1 MTESVLAAKR
11 LSKASRGRMARMLT
25 ALGFGFFIDSAED
38 VALPML
44 WPAVRTALGL
54 SYAQLSYIDS
64 IRVIFQ
70 TFSGPFWGMLA
81 DRYNRKWILV
91 IGTGMWGLW
100 TSVCGLATNYWQL
113 LAVRVIACIGLGCL
127 YPAAFSLLADSFGP
141 KQRGRAMGTISA
153 IGMFGIVAGALAF
166 GEVIGIS
173 ANGWRIGFIGLGLA
187 SALSGLVIAVLVK
200 EPVRGA
206 AEPELE
212 SVITAESAA
221 RFRFKVADIM
231 ELLKIKTV
239 LVNFLQGIFMLTTI
253 NALATFYVTWL
264 VDDRG
269 FSEAEAPLFFG
280 GVVVSLAVGN
290 LVGGMVGDWAY
301 RHWPRYGRAAVSQV
315 SIAIALP
322 AMWYLFSR
330 ATTAPT
336 IVICSVIAGF
346 FLDWTRRGAMQPMVQ
361 SAVRPELR
369 STAMALTEFVNGAF
383 ASVVII
389 LFGKYAD
396 QFGLSRTLLILTS
409 GFWAVAFL
417 VTPLYYLVFPKD
429 SARLHDQMQER
440 HDLIT
445 GQGGP
450 S

>member
-1 MTESVLAAKR
+1 MQTTIQNTQVNE
-11 LSKASRGRMARMLT
+11 KASRGRRARLLT
-25 ALGFGFFIDSAED
+25 ALGFGYFIDSAED

-54 SYAQLSYIDS
+54 TYAQLSYIDS

-91 IGTGMWGLW
+91 IGTGVWGLW
-100 TSVCGLATNYWQL
+100 TSICGLATDYWQL
-113 LAVRVIACIGLGCL
+113 LILRVIACIGLGCL
-127 YPAAFSLLADSFGP
+127 YPAAFSLMADSFGP
-141 KQRGRAMGTISA
+141 KHRGRAMGAISG

-173 ANGWRIGFIGLGLA
+173 ENGWRIGFIGLGLT
-187 SALSGLVIAVLVK
+187 SLLSGLVIAILVK
-200 EPVRGA
+200 EPIRGA

-221 RFRFKVADIM
+221 RFRFRLVGIK
-231 ELLKIKTV
+231 ELLRVKTV
-239 LVNFLQGIFMLTTI
+239 WVNFLQGIFMLTTI

-269 FSEAEAPLFFG
+269 FTEADAPLFFG
-280 GVVVSLAVGN
+280 GVVVSLALGN
-290 LVGGMVGDWAY
+290 LAGGVVGDWAFQ
-301 RHWPRYGRAAVSQV
+301 HWPKYGRAVVSQV

-322 AMWYLFSR
+322 AMWILFTR
-330 ATTAPT
+330 ATSAPA
-336 IVICSVIAGF
+336 IVICSVVAGF

-389 LFGKYAD
+389 LFGRFAD
-396 QFGLSRTLLILTS
+396 QYGLSSTLLVLTC
-409 GFWAVAFL
+409 GFWAIAFL
-417 VTPLYYLVFPKD
+417 VTPLYYFVFPKD
-429 SARLHDQMQER
+429 SERLHNQMEER
-440 HDLIT
+440 RAQIT
-445 GQGGP
+445 SQN
-450 S
+450 

>member
-1 MTESVLAAKR
+1 MKSHPKGYR
-11 LSKASRGRMARMLT
+11 ARILT

-54 SYAQLSYIDS
+54 SYAQLGYISS

-91 IGTGMWGLW
+91 IGTGVWGLW
-100 TSVCGLATNYWQL
+100 TSVCGLVTDYWQL
-113 LAVRVIACIGLGCL
+113 LIVRVIACIGLGCL
-127 YPAAFSLLADSFGP
+127 YPAAFSILADSFGP
-141 KQRGRAMGTISA
+141 KKRGQAMGTISG

-166 GEVIGIS
+166 GEIIGIS
-173 ANGWRIGFIGLGLA
+173 ENGWRIGFIGLGLT
-187 SALSGLVIAVLVK
+187 SVLSGLVIALLVK

-212 SVITAESAA
+212 SIITDETAA
-221 RFRFKVADIM
+221 KFRFDMKGVK
-231 ELLKIKTV
+231 ELFGNKTV

-269 FSEAEAPLFFG
+269 FSEADAPLFFG
-280 GVVVSLAVGN
+280 GVVIALAVGN
-290 LVGGMVGDWAY
+290 FVGGAIGDWAY
-301 RHWPRYGRAAVSQV
+301 RRWPKYGRAAVSQV

-322 AMWYLFSR
+322 AMWYLFAQATS
-330 ATTAPT
+330 TTA
-336 IVICSVIAGF
+336 ILICSIVAGF

-389 LFGKYAD
+389 LFGNFANE
-396 QFGLSRTLLILTS
+396 FGLSRTLLVLTS
-409 GFWAVAFL
+409 GFWAIAFV
-417 VTPLYYLVFPKD
+417 VTPLYYLVYPKD
-429 SARLHDQMQER
+429 AERLHAEMQER
-440 HDLIT
+440 REIIV
-445 GQGGP
+445 GKA
-450 S
+450 

>member
-1 MTESVLAAKR
+1 MKSHPKGYR
-11 LSKASRGRMARMLT
+11 ARILT

-54 SYAQLSYIDS
+54 SYAQLGYISS

-91 IGTGMWGLW
+91 IGTGVWGLW
-100 TSVCGLATNYWQL
+100 TSVCGLVTDYWQL
-113 LAVRVIACIGLGCL
+113 LIVRVIACIGLGCL
-127 YPAAFSLLADSFGP
+127 YPAAFSILADSFGP
-141 KQRGRAMGTISA
+141 KKRGQAMGTISG

-166 GEVIGIS
+166 GEIIGIS
-173 ANGWRIGFIGLGLA
+173 ENGWRIGFIGLGLT
-187 SALSGLVIAVLVK
+187 SVLSGLVIALLVK

-212 SVITAESAA
+212 SIITDETAA
-221 RFRFKVADIM
+221 KFRFDMKGVK
-231 ELLKIKTV
+231 ELFGNKTV

-269 FSEAEAPLFFG
+269 FSEADAPLFFG
-280 GVVVSLAVGN
+280 GVVIALAVGN
-290 LVGGMVGDWAY
+290 FVGGAIGDWAY
-301 RHWPRYGRAAVSQV
+301 LRWPKYGRAAVSQV

-322 AMWYLFSR
+322 AMWYLFAR
-330 ATTAPT
+330 ATSTTA
-336 IVICSVIAGF
+336 ILICSIVAGF

-389 LFGKYAD
+389 LFGNFANE
-396 QFGLSRTLLILTS
+396 FGLSRTLLVLTS
-409 GFWAVAFL
+409 GFWAIAFV
-417 VTPLYYLVFPKD
+417 VTPLYYLVYPKD
-429 SARLHDQMQER
+429 AERLHAEMQER
-440 HDLIT
+440 REIIV
-445 GQGGP
+445 GKA
-450 S
+450 

>member
-1 MTESVLAAKR
+1 VTAPNVTQ
-11 LSKASRGRMARMLT
+11 SRGYRARILT

-44 WPAVRTALGL
+44 WPAVRTSLGL
-54 SYAQLSYIDS
+54 SYAQLGYIDS

-81 DRYNRKWILV
+81 VRYNRKWILV
-91 IGTGMWGLW
+91 IGTGVWGLW
-100 TSVCGLATNYWQL
+100 TSICGLATDYWQL
-113 LAVRVIACIGLGCL
+113 LLVRVIACIGLGCL
-127 YPAAFSLLADSFGP
+127 YPAAFSILADAFGP

-173 ANGWRIGFIGLGLA
+173 ENGWRIGFIGLGLT
-187 SALSGLVIAVLVK
+187 SVLSGLVIAILVK
-200 EPVRGA
+200 EPVRGG
-206 AEPELE
+206 AEPELKT
-212 SVITAESAA
+212 VISEASAA
-221 RFRFKVADIM
+221 QFRFKLAEVK
-231 ELLKIKTV
+231 ELFHIKTV

-269 FSEAEAPLFFG
+269 FSEADAPLFFG
-280 GVVVSLAVGN
+280 GVVISLAIGN
-290 LVGGMVGDWAY
+290 FVGGVIGDWAY
-301 RHWPRYGRAAVSQV
+301 RRWPKYGRAAVSQI

-322 AMWYLFSR
+322 AMWYLFTR
-330 ATTAPT
+330 AATTPA
-336 IVICSVIAGF
+336 ILICSIIAGF

-369 STAMALTEFVNGAF
+369 ATAMAMTEFVNGAF

-389 LFGKYAD
+389 LFGNFAD
-396 QFGLSRTLLILTS
+396 QYGLSQTLLILTC
-409 GFWAVAFL
+409 GFWLIAFF
-417 VTPLYYLVFPKD
+417 VTPLYYLVYPKD
-429 SARLHDQMQER
+429 SQRLHEQMQQR
-440 HDLIT
+440 RDIIINT
-445 GQGGP
+445 Q
-450 S
+450 

>member
-1 MTESVLAAKR
+1 MQSPPKGYR
-11 LSKASRGRMARMLT
+11 ARILT

-54 SYAQLSYIDS
+54 SYAQLGYIDS

-91 IGTGMWGLW
+91 IGTGVWGLW
-100 TSVCGLATNYWQL
+100 TSVCGFATDYWQL
-113 LAVRVIACIGLGCL
+113 LIVRVIACIGLGCL
-127 YPAAFSLLADSFGP
+127 YPAAFSILADSFGP
-141 KQRGRAMGTISA
+141 KKRGQAMGTISA

-166 GEVIGIS
+166 GEIIGIS
-173 ANGWRIGFIGLGLA
+173 EDGWRIGFIGLGLT
-187 SALSGLVIAVLVK
+187 SVLSGLVIAILVK

-212 SVITAESAA
+212 SVITEEAA
-221 RFRFKVADIM
+221 AKFRFDLKGVR
-231 ELLKIKTV
+231 ELLGVKTV

-269 FSEAEAPLFFG
+269 FSESDAPLFFG
-280 GVVVSLAVGN
+280 GVVISLAVGN
-290 LVGGMVGDWAY
+290 FVGGVIGDWAY
-301 RHWPRYGRAAVSQV
+301 QRWPKYGRAVVSQI

-322 AMWYLFSR
+322 AMWYLFTR
-330 ATTAPT
+330 ANNTSAILT
-336 IVICSVIAGF
+336 CSILAGF

-389 LFGKYAD
+389 LFGNFAN
-396 QFGLSRTLLILTS
+396 QFGLSRTLLVLTS
-409 GFWAVAFL
+409 GFWAIAFV
-417 VTPLYYLVFPKD
+417 VTPLYYLVYPKD
-429 SARLHDQMQER
+429 AERLHAQMQER
-440 HDLIT
+440 REMIA
-445 GQGGP
+445 GE

>member
-1 MTESVLAAKR
+1 MTS
-11 LSKASRGRMARMLT
+11 SHASAGDSGRPRSRRARVLT

-44 WPAVRTALGL
+44 WPAVRATLGL
-54 SYAQLSYIDS
+54 SYSQLGYIDS

-91 IGTGMWGLW
+91 IGTGVWGLW
-100 TSVCGLATNYWQL
+100 TSVCGLATDYWQL

-127 YPAAFSLLADSFGP
+127 YPAAFSILADSFGP
-141 KQRGRAMGTISA
+141 KDRGRAMGTISG

-166 GEVIGIS
+166 GEIIGVS
-173 ANGWRIGFIGLGLA
+173 QEGWRIGFIGLGLV
-187 SALSGLVIAVLVK
+187 SVLSGVVIAVLVK

-212 SVITAESAA
+212 SVITEAAAA
-221 RFRFKVADIM
+221 RFRFRLAGVR
-231 ELLKIKTV
+231 ELLGVKTV

-269 FSEAEAPLFFG
+269 FSESDAPLFFG
-280 GVVVSLAVGN
+280 GVVISLAVGN
-290 LVGGMVGDWAY
+290 IVGGAVGDWAY
-301 RHWPRYGRAAVSQV
+301 RRWPKHGRAAVSQI

-330 ATTAPT
+330 ATTTPE
-336 IVICSVIAGF
+336 IVICSVVAGF

-389 LFGKYAD
+389 LFGRFAD

-409 GFWAVAFL
+409 GFWAIAFL
-417 VTPLYYLVFPKD
+417 VTPLYYVVFPKD
-429 SARLHDQMQER
+429 AAHLHDQMQER
-440 HDLIT
+440 RSIIT
-445 GQGGP
+445 GQAAG
-450 S
+450 

>member
-1 MTESVLAAKR
+1 MTTDKKGARAR
-11 LSKASRGRMARMLT
+11 LLT

-54 SYAQLSYIDS
+54 SYAQLGYIDS

-91 IGTGMWGLW
+91 IGTGVWGLW
-100 TSVCGLATNYWQL
+100 TSVCGLVTDYWQL
-113 LAVRVIACIGLGCL
+113 LIVRVVACIGLGCL

-166 GEVIGIS
+166 GEIIGVS
-173 ANGWRIGFIGLGLA
+173 ENGWRIGFVGLGLT
-187 SALSGLVIAVLVK
+187 SVLSGLVIALLVR

-212 SVITAESAA
+212 SVITEESAA
-221 RFRFKVADIM
+221 KFKFDLKGVR
-231 ELLKIKTV
+231 ELLGVKTV

-269 FSEAEAPLFFG
+269 FSESDAPLFFG
-280 GVVVSLAVGN
+280 GVVISLALGN
-290 LVGGMVGDWAY
+290 FVGGLVGDWAY
-301 RHWPRYGRAAVSQV
+301 RRWPKYGRAAISQI
-315 SIAIALP
+315 SIGVALP
-322 AMWYLFSR
+322 ALWYLFTR
-330 ATTAPT
+330 ATDTAA
-336 IVICSVIAGF
+336 ILVCSILAGF

-361 SAVRPELR
+361 NAVRPELR
-369 STAMALTEFVNGAF
+369 ATAMALTEFVNGAF

-389 LFGKYAD
+389 LFGNFAN
-396 QFGLSRTLLILTS
+396 QFGLSRTLLLLTS
-409 GFWAVAFL
+409 GFWLIAFF
-417 VTPLYYLVFPKD
+417 VTPLYYLVYPKD
-429 SARLHDQMQER
+429 AERLHAQMQER
-440 HDLIT
+440 RELIVKEV
-445 GQGGP
+445 
-450 S
+450 

>member
-1 MTESVLAAKR
+1 MNTAHKGTRAR
-11 LSKASRGRMARMLT
+11 LLT

-54 SYAQLSYIDS
+54 TYAQLGYIDS

-70 TFSGPFWGMLA
+70 TLSGPFWGMLA

-91 IGTGMWGLW
+91 IGTGLWGLW
-100 TSVCGLATNYWQL
+100 TSVCGLATDYWQL
-113 LAVRVIACIGLGCL
+113 LIVRIVACIGLGCL

-141 KQRGRAMGTISA
+141 KHRGRAMGTISA

-166 GEVIGIS
+166 GEIIGIS
-173 ANGWRIGFIGLGLA
+173 ENGWRIGFIGLGVT
-187 SALSGLVIAVLVK
+187 SALSGLVIALLVK

-212 SVITAESAA
+212 TVITEESANK
-221 RFRFKVADIM
+221 FRFNLKGVR
-231 ELLKIKTV
+231 ELLGVKTV
-239 LVNFLQGIFMLTTI
+239 WVNFLQGVFMLTTI

-269 FSEAEAPLFFG
+269 FSESDAPLFFG
-280 GVVVSLAVGN
+280 GVVIALALGN
-290 LVGGMVGDWAY
+290 FIGGSVCDWAY
-301 RHWPRYGRAAVSQV
+301 QRWPKYGRAVVSQI

-322 AMWYLFSR
+322 ALWYLFSR
-330 ATTAPT
+330 ATTTPE
-336 IVICSVIAGF
+336 ILICSILAGF

-361 SAVRPELR
+361 NAVRPELR
-369 STAMALTEFVNGAF
+369 ATAMALTEFVNGAF

-389 LFGKYAD
+389 LFGKFAD
-396 QFGLSRTLLILTS
+396 QVGLSRTLLLLTS
-409 GFWAVAFL
+409 GFWAIAFC
-417 VTPLYYLVFPKD
+417 VTPLYYLVYPKD
-429 SARLHDQMQER
+429 AAHLHAQMQER

-445 GQGGP
+445 TN
-450 S
+450 SKSR